1 MSNDC
6 HSMDSNK
13 TNKTKEKEEANYCQV
28 AGIGHSSLGYPHL
41 GGLSAGQTAL
51 QV

>member
-1 MSNDC
+1 MSNSNHC

-13 TNKTKEKEEANYCQV
+13 TNKEMEEANYCQV

-41 GGLSAGQTAL
+41 GGLSAGQTVL